1 MTTTH
6 PNSTKIVNYKRL
18 PPSISVAIAVCF
30 LAALPRGLSADDSA
44 NDPQPN
50 AQPTPSRE
58 QTPTVPG
65 NAAAPA
71 DKPAP
76 SAEDLDR
83 WIADLDSDHYLD
95 RERATQQLIAAGAS
109 ALDLLLKAANTGPPE
124 PADRALWI
132 LRRQGRSRDNDL
144 AIAALEREVLLRNR
158 PSLVQKAESELVQR
172 LVANCQQRLAP
183 LGAEVSL
190 QLDAIDAVPN
200 VAVVL
205 HVRLGDSWQGTR
217 DDLQIVARLKKQNY
231 FRLEGSPVDDATVK
245 LFEERENLALLQ
257 LMNTKVSVAAV
268 DSIKTRHP
276 NAIVYL
282 RNQALLGV
290 QAEKHA
296 LGVMVVQVPAKT
308 GAAAAGI
315 SPGDIITAINGHKL
329 VDFDR
334 MTAHIA
340 QHQPGDKI
348 EVEIIRNNQSLKL
361 PVTLGSWANHGG

>member
-1 MTTTH
+1 MATFEFKL
-6 PNSTKIVNYKRL
+6 TKTAIYKRL
-18 PPSISVAIAVCF
+18 PTLIPVLIAVSL
-30 LAALPRGLSADDSA
+30 LAAAPRRLSADNAASA
-44 NDPQPN
+44 PQPTGSN
-50 AQPTPSRE
+50 EPTPTALGN
-58 QTPTVPG
+58 QT
-65 NAAAPA
+65 APA
-71 DKPAP
+71 ENPAP
-76 SAEDLDR
+76 SSEDLTR
-83 WIADLDSDHYLD
+83 WIADLDSAQYLD
-95 RERATQQLIAAGAS
+95 RERATQQLIDAGAS
-109 ALDLLLKAANTGPPE
+109 ALDALLKVANADAPE

-132 LRRQGRSRDNDL
+132 LRRQARSRDNGL
-144 AIAALEREVLLRNR
+144 AIAALEREILLENR
-158 PSLVQKAESELVQR
+158 PSLVQKAESELIQR

-200 VAVVL
+200 VAVVM
-205 HVRLGDSWQGTR
+205 HVRLGEAWQGTR
-217 DDLQIVARLKKQNY
+217 DDLQIVAQLKKQNY
-231 FRLEGSPVDDATVK
+231 FRLEGAPVDDATVK

-276 NAIVYL
+276 GVIVYL

-315 SPGDIITAINGHKL
+315 TPGDIITAINGHKL

-340 QHQPGDKI
+340 QHRPGDKI
-348 EVEIIRNNQSLKL
+348 EVEVIRNNQSLKL
-361 PVTLGSWANHGG
+361 PVTLGSWANQGM